1 MTHKPGGGIDSKQVV
16 QRRAPKAEPVPRK
29 VNPAA
34 VSQLGEALA
43 FKPEPVFVGKGYAT
57 PQGPSDNVAAVG
69 VGGGRTLYGQSGTQ
83 TTHGPVVGH
92 RPEAG
97 RDILSQF
104 GPDKKI
110 DGPFQTHPSDRHWL

>member
-97 RDILSQF
+97 RSGGRRVRAANRRF
-104 GPDKKI
+104 CRATARPDHSA
-110 DGPFQTHPSDRHWL
+110 P